1 MKALQLEALDG
12 SKWLI
17 PLSAIVD
24 NYARF
29 LQTLADFAHDPWE
42 AVREHAE
49 KRFEGGSPTAADWAR
64 GDMNWADVKAV
75 AVQVKAPDPLDME
88 DSWTNGKMRV
98 IECEAIPAGDPVR
111 TFAPVDTVVGVPLTQ
126 EQVDGLVL
134 SLKAARALSLADM
147 LAIYHGMKDEAP
159 TILAGVQPGDH
170 GDAILAAYGQRVIKA
185 AIEKAAGLA

>member
-42 AVREHAE
+42 AVREHAG

-64 GDMNWADVKAV
+64 GDMNWSDVKAH
-75 AVQVKAPDPLDME
+75 AVRVTEPDPLDMD

-98 IECEAIPAGDPVR
+98 IEQDMPAQP
-111 TFAPVDTVVGVPLTQ
+111 ADTVVGVPLTQ
-126 EQVDGLVL
+126 DQVDGLALAV
-134 SLKAARALSLADM
+134 KAARALSAADM
-147 LAIYHGMKDEAP
+147 IALYHGMKDEAP